1 VGRHL
6 GLVKASSPCT
16 QICKI
21 DAFTGTCIGCKRTS
35 QEITEWSSYS
45 EEQRI
50 NIMEKLELWQKKQV
64 M

>member
-1 VGRHL
+1 M

-50 NIMEKLELWQKKQV
+50 NIMEKLELWQKK
-64 M
+64 